1 MKNIVTAYILGARVI
16 EKHFTL
22 NKKLPGNDHYH
33 SMDLNDLKVMCKKIK
48 EANLIIGNKQRLFYL
63 QKKF

>member
-1 MKNIVTAYILGARVI
+1 MDMKNIVTAYILGARVI

-48 EANLIIGNKQRLFYL
+48 KLI
-63 QKKF
+63 